1 MRAVLSRI
9 AVFVLAL
16 IGTASAALA
25 WESATHA
32 YIETRLNNKGPLL
45 KLNQI
50 YGGMGTDA
58 FNYMFEQPNEMAYL
72 TIATHCQPLPVW
84 RLALLPT
91 AKAEAFGFV
100 SHNNLWGA
108 DFYAHEPG
116 CPANT
121 PPLSGYI
128 FDKGAELQIAV
139 ESDPTYGPALVG
151 LGLPTELE
159 AEIFRELAEFS
170 VDILVKRRDP
180 AIGQKV
186 ATSALL
192 RSPEFPL
199 LLVLAYSRGLAASTG
214 LSNQEAARMIRAEE
228 AEFRLRTI
236 AYGQVLTLDDSSAI
250 LQVSEQM
257 AQLAQTLL
265 ALNGVT
271 PVPPP
276 EALVPL
282 INFAIG
288 QGVILCEPDFAANID
303 LTITN
308 VKTNLAAHGIS
319 Y

>member
-9 AVFVLAL
+9 GVLVLAL
-16 IGTASAALA
+16 ISTASAALA
-25 WESATHA
+25 WGSATHA
-32 YIETRLNNKGPLL
+32 YIETQLNNKGALL

-50 YGGMGTDA
+50 YGGMGADA
-58 FNYMFEQPNEMAYL
+58 FNYMFEQPDEMAYL
-72 TIATHCQPLPVW
+72 TIATHCNPLPVW

-91 AKAEAFGFV
+91 AKAEAFGSV

-128 FDKGAELQIAV
+128 FDKGVKLQEAV
-139 ESDPTYGPALVG
+139 ESDPIYGPALLD

-159 AEIFRELAEFS
+159 AEIFRDLAEFS
-170 VDILVKRRDP
+170 VDILVKRLDP
-180 AIGQKV
+180 GIGQKV
-186 ATSALL
+186 ATAALL

-199 LLVLAYSRGLAASTG
+199 LLILAYSRGLAASTG
-214 LSNQEAARMIRAEE
+214 ISNDQAAKMIRVEE
-228 AEFRLRTI
+228 AEFRQRTI
-236 AYGQVLTLDDSSAI
+236 AYGQVLTLDDATAI
-250 LQVSEQM
+250 QQISDEM

-271 PVPPP
+271 PIPPP

-282 INFAIG
+282 ISFAIN
-288 QGVILCEPDFAANID
+288 QGVILCEPDYAANID
-303 LTITN
+303 STITS